1 MLYTDD
7 NCGCRNHEHHTQKK
21 THMAIDPKLLED
33 LEARRRKIKYAASQ
47 EKYDARHAKGDWTA
61 RERIACLFDNG
72 SFTEIG
78 MHTKHHCSN
87 FGMLSK
93 DIPGDGIVTGFG
105 LVNGRPVAAASADF
119 LAQGGSLGYM
129 HAQKICDAQQYA
141 IKGGMPVIQIN
152 DSGGARLQEGVDS
165 LTGFANVFYNNVAAS
180 GVGPQISLILGP
192 CAGGAAYSP
201 ALTDFIIIRR
211 GGAAGMYITGP
222 KVIEQVTYEKCTMEE
237 IGGAD
242 VHASVSGN
250 AHFVAN
256 SDEEA
261 INIAKKLLT
270 YLPSN
275 NTQDPPHE
283 LDCPLDIADDEGMND
298 IIPESNTT
306 PLDMQKVIAR
316 LVDESSFMEVHANF
330 AGNVI
335 VGFGRICGVVVGII
349 ANQPAV
355 KAGCLDIDA
364 SDKAARFIRCCDSFN
379 IPLVNLVDV
388 PGFLPGKQQERGGI
402 IRHGAKMIFAYSSAT
417 VPKVTMIL
425 RKAYGGAY
433 IAMCCKGLGADA
445 VYAWPT
451 AEIAVM
457 GAQGAVPVLYG
468 RELKGIEDAAAREA
482 RRQELLNEYT
492 EAFYNPYAA
501 AASDQVTEVINPKE
515 TRAKIALTLRTLLNK
530 KETRPAKKHGNMPL

>member
-1 MLYTDD
+1 
-7 NCGCRNHEHHTQKK
+7 
-21 THMAIDPKLLED
+21 MAIDPKLLDELED
-33 LEARRRKIKYAASQ
+33 RRRKVIVSGGQDKID
-47 EKYDARHAKGDWTA
+47 KRHENGDWTA
-61 RERIACLFDNG
+61 RERMDCLFDSG

-78 MHTKHHCSN
+78 MHTRHHCSN
-87 FGMLSK
+87 FGMQNK
-93 DIPGDGIVTGFG
+93 YIPGEGIVSGFG
-105 LVNGRPVAAASADF
+105 LVDGRPVAAVSADF
-119 LAQGGSLGYM
+119 MAQGGSLGYM
-129 HAQKICDAQQYA
+129 HAQKICDAQVYA
-141 IKGGMPVIQIN
+141 MKAGIPVIQMN
-152 DSGGARLQEGVDS
+152 DSGGARLQEGVES

-180 GVGPQISLILGP
+180 GVVPQISLILGP

-201 ALTDFIIIRR
+201 ALTDFIIIRK

-237 IGGAD
+237 IGGAA
-242 VHASVSGN
+242 VHSSVSGN
-250 AHFVAN
+250 AHFVAE
-256 SDEEA
+256 SDEHA
-261 INIAKKLLT
+261 IAIARRLLT

-275 NTQDPPHE
+275 NAQEPPHD
-283 LDCPLDIADDEGMND
+283 LSSPLNIADDEGMND
-298 IIPESNTT
+298 IIPDSNNT
-306 PLDMQKVIAR
+306 PLDVQKVISR
-316 LVDESSFMEVHANF
+316 LVDEGSFMEVHANF
-330 AGNVI
+330 AGNVV

-417 VPKVTMIL
+417 VPKVTLIM

-445 VYAWPT
+445 VFAWPC

-457 GAQGAVPVLYG
+457 GSAGAVPILYG
-468 RELKGIEDAAAREA
+468 RELKAIEDPAARAA
-482 RRQELLNEYT
+482 RQQELQAEY
-492 EAFYNPYAA
+492 EAAFSNPYAA
-501 AASDQVTEVINPKE
+501 AASDQVTEIINPKE
-515 TRAKIALTLRTLLNK
+515 SRARIALTLRTLLSK
-530 KETRPAKKHGNMPL
+530 RETRPAKKHGNMPL

>member
-1 MLYTDD
+1 MSPYST
-7 NCGCRNHEHHTQKK
+7 EQAFSTQIANNQKP
-21 THMAIDPKLLED
+21 MAIDPKLLED
-33 LEARRRKIKYAASQ
+33 LEERRRKIKYAATQ

-61 RERIACLFDNG
+61 RERMACLFDTG

-87 FGMLSK
+87 FGMLGK
-93 DIPGDGIVTGFG
+93 EIPGDGIVTGFG
-105 LVNGRPVAAASADF
+105 LVNGRPVAAAAADF

-141 IKGGMPVIQIN
+141 MKGGMPIIQIN
-152 DSGGARLQEGVDS
+152 DSGGARLQEGVES

-180 GVGPQISLILGP
+180 GVVPQISLILGP

-256 SDEEA
+256 TDEEA
-261 INIAKKLLT
+261 ITIAKQLLT

-275 NTQDPPHE
+275 NTQDPPHD
-283 LDCPLDIADDEGMND
+283 LSCPLNIADDEGMND
-298 IIPESNTT
+298 IIPENNNT
-306 PLDMQKVIAR
+306 PLDVKKVISR
-316 LVDESSFMEVHANF
+316 LVDEGSFMEVHAGF
-330 AGNVI
+330 AGNVV
-335 VGFGRICGVVVGII
+335 VGFARICGVVVGII

-417 VPKVTMIL
+417 VPKVTLIL

-433 IAMCCKGLGADA
+433 IAMCSKGLGADA
-445 VYAWPT
+445 VFAWPT

-457 GAQGAVPVLYG
+457 GAQGAVPILYG
-468 RELKGIEDAAAREA
+468 RELKGIEDPAAREA
-482 RRQELLNEYT
+482 RRQELLAEYT

-515 TRAKIALTLRTLLNK
+515 SRAKVALALRTMLSK
-530 KETRPAKKHGNMPL
+530 REVRPAKKHGNMPL